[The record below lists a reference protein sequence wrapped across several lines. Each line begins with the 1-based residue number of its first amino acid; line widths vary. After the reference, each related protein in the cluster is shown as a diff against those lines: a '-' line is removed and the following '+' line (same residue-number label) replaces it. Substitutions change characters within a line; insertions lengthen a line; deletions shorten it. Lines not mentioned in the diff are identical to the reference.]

1 MKVKIIRQSGLP
13 VNLTDLEQFKTEFR
27 TAFDEAE
34 QRIGKDMLTLQTE
47 IQKIE
52 RTLQDK
58 YPTVIDVELPTNS
71 KKWKSVMTEYG
82 NILVSSHRETGEIIL
97 VISDQEELM
106 Y

>member
-13 VNLTDLEQFKTEFR
+13 VDLTDLEKFKAEFR

-34 QRIGKDMLTLQTE
+34 QRIGKNMLLLQTE

-52 RTLQDK
+52 RSLQDK
-58 YPTVIDVELPTNS
+58 YPTVVEIELPTNS
-71 KKWKSVMTEYG
+71 KKWKSAMTEYG

-97 VISDQEELM
+97 VISDQEEVM